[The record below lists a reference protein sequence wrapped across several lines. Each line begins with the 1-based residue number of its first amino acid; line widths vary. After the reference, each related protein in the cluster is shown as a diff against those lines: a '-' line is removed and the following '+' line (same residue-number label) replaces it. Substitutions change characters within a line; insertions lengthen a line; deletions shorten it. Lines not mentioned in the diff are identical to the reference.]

1 MQYFCLFVSVQ
12 GKRNIKVREV
22 NLGVSSLN
30 KSDAFILDGGKD
42 QTIFVYMPE
51 GASSMERFK
60 AIAGQ

>member
-1 MQYFCLFVSVQ
+1 M
-12 GKRNIKVREV
+12 REV
-22 NLGVSSLN
+22 NLGASSLN

-60 AIAGQ
+60 AISG